1 MLFRSVT
8 NKVNLGENKKVRE
21 PLRFLDFFGGDC
33 WTRTSDLLRVN
44 YNRFEYIGTE
54 ANKNNNICCD
64 FATFRRA
71 ILQGLAL
78 APVGN

>member
-1 MLFRSVT
+1 M
-8 NKVNLGENKKVRE
+8 
-21 PLRFLDFFGGDC
+21 PLQ
-33 WTRTSDLLRVN
+33 SVN
-44 YNRFEYIGTE
+44 YNRFEYIDTKI
-54 ANKNNNICCD
+54 NKNNNICCD